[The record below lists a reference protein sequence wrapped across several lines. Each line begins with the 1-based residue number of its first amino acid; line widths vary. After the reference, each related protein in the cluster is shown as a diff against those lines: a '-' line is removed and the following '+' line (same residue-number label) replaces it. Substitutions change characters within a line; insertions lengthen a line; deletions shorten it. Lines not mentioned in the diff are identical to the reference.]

1 MQSKHYQETH
11 ELSAESISSTI
22 SHRTRASGDAAP
34 YFFDASRAAWM
45 ASELST
51 RSDKVVAWRG
61 IEFMLDGTKADP
73 AEAVKR
79 ARMSFIFI

>member
-1 MQSKHYQETH
+1 
-11 ELSAESISSTI
+11 
-22 SHRTRASGDAAP
+22 
-34 YFFDASRAAWM
+34 M

-51 RSDKVVAWRG
+51 RSDRVVAWRG
-61 IEFMLDGTKADP
+61 IEFMLDGTKAD